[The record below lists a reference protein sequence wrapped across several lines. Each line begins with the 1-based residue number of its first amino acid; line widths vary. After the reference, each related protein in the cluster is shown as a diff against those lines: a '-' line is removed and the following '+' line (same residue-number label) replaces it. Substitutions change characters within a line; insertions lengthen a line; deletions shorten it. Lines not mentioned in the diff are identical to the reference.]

1 MGYRKVVVTL
11 SLLLLVSLAG
21 CGGGGGG
28 GAAGNGNGGSGGNG
42 GPPDTTAPTVS
53 QMSPGEDVSGVGTNG
68 KLTVTFSEA
77 MTPAAINGANF
88 RLTNGV
94 VAVPGTVTFDAANHI
109 AVFEP
114 TNSLAPDTRYTA
126 TMVTGIK
133 DLAGNPLANDFA
145 WCFVTGPGADASAP
159 GVASTVPAGAASG
172 VAVNRSV
179 VATFSADMDS
189 SSITSANF
197 TLTGPSAVAVPGTVS
212 YGRRTAVFAPSG
224 ALAANATYTASIGTG
239 VRGLTGLPLPARV
252 SWSFVTGAA
261 GDANAP
267 VVVAVSPASAASGV
281 AIGQPVSVTFS
292 EPMNPIT
299 MTTANLVVTTPGAAG
314 AAARPVT
321 GTVSFDVATNTATFV
336 RINHL
341 TTPVAFHLTP
351 VSNLEPNT
359 TYTATLGTGA
369 KDLAGNALAESK
381 VWSFTTAP

>member
-1 MGYRKVVVTL
+1 MGYLKLVVIGSV
-11 SLLLLVSLAG
+11 LLAALAG

-28 GAAGNGNGGSGGNG
+28 GAAGNGNGGNGGNG

-68 KLTVTFSEA
+68 RLTVTFSEA
-77 MTPAAINGANF
+77 MTPAAINAANF

-94 VAVPGTVTFDAANHI
+94 DSVPGTVTLDAANHI

-114 TNSLAPDTRYTA
+114 TSGLAPDTRYTA

-133 DLAGNPLANDFA
+133 DLAGNPLASDFA

-189 SSITSANF
+189 ASITSANF
-197 TLTGPSAVAVPGTVS
+197 TLTGPGAVAVAGTVS
-212 YGRRTAVFAPSG
+212 YGRRAAVFVPSG

-239 VRGLTGLPLPARV
+239 VKGLTGVPLPARV

-261 GDANAP
+261 GDATAP
-267 VVVAVSPASAASGV
+267 VVAAVSPAPAASGV
-281 AIGQPVSVTFS
+281 AIGQSVSVTFS
-292 EPMNPIT
+292 EPMNPMSI
-299 MTTANLVVTTPGAAG
+299 TTANLNVTTPGAAG
-314 AAARPVT
+314 AAARRVI

-351 VSNLEPNT
+351 VSDLEPNT

-369 KDLAGNALAESK
+369 KDLAGNALVDGK

>member
-1 MGYRKVVVTL
+1 MGYLKLVVCGSV
-11 SLLLLVSLAG
+11 LLAALAG

-28 GAAGNGNGGSGGNG
+28 GAAGNGNGGNGGNG

-53 QMSPGEDVSGVGTNG
+53 HMSPGEDVSGVGTNG
-68 KLTVTFSEA
+68 RLTVTFSEA
-77 MTPAAINGANF
+77 MTPAAINAANF

-94 VAVPGTVTFDAANHI
+94 DSVPGTVTLDAANHI

-114 TNSLAPDTRYTA
+114 TSGLAPDTRYTA

-133 DLAGNPLANDFA
+133 DLAGNPLASDFA

-189 SSITSANF
+189 ASITSANF
-197 TLTGPSAVAVPGTVS
+197 TLTGPGAVAVAGTVS
-212 YGRRTAVFAPSG
+212 YGRRAAVFVPSG

-239 VRGLTGLPLPARV
+239 VKGLTGVPLPARV

-261 GDANAP
+261 GDATAP
-267 VVVAVSPASAASGV
+267 VVAAVSPAPAASGV
-281 AIGQPVSVTFS
+281 AIGQSVSVTFS
-292 EPMNPIT
+292 EPMNPMSI
-299 MTTANLVVTTPGAAG
+299 TTANLSVTTPGAAG
-314 AAARPVT
+314 AAARRVI

-351 VSNLEPNT
+351 VSDLEPNT

-369 KDLAGNALAESK
+369 KDLAGNALVDGK

>member
-1 MGYRKVVVTL
+1 MGYLKLVVCGSV
-11 SLLLLVSLAG
+11 LLAALAG

-28 GAAGNGNGGSGGNG
+28 GAAGNGNGGNGGNG

-68 KLTVTFSEA
+68 RLTVTFSEA
-77 MTPAAINGANF
+77 MTPAAINAANF

-94 VAVPGTVTFDAANHI
+94 DSVPGTVTLDAANHI

-114 TNSLAPDTRYTA
+114 TSGLAPDTRYTA

-133 DLAGNPLANDFA
+133 DLAGNPLASDFA

-179 VATFSADMDS
+179 VVTFSADMDS
-189 SSITSANF
+189 ASITSANF
-197 TLTGPSAVAVPGTVS
+197 TLTGPGAVAVAGTVS
-212 YGRRTAVFAPSG
+212 YGRRAAVFVPSG

-239 VRGLTGLPLPARV
+239 VKGLTGVPLPARV

-261 GDANAP
+261 GDATAP
-267 VVVAVSPASAASGV
+267 VVAAVSPAPAASGV
-281 AIGQPVSVTFS
+281 AIGQSVSVTFS
-292 EPMNPIT
+292 EPMNPMSI
-299 MTTANLVVTTPGAAG
+299 TTANLSVTTPGAAG
-314 AAARPVT
+314 AAARRVI

-351 VSNLEPNT
+351 VSDLEPNT

-369 KDLAGNALAESK
+369 KDLAGNALVDGK

>member
-1 MGYRKVVVTL
+1 MGHRKVVVTA
-11 SLLLLVSLAG
+11 SLLIASLAG

-28 GAAGNGNGGSGGNG
+28 AGGSGNGGNGGNG
-42 GPPDTTAPTVS
+42 GPPDTTAPTVA

-68 KLTVTFSEA
+68 RITLTFSEA
-77 MTPAAINGANF
+77 MTPAAINAANF

-94 VAVPGTVTFDAANHI
+94 DAVPGTVTFDAANHI

-114 TNSLAPDTRYTA
+114 AGSLAPDTRYTA

-159 GVASTVPAGAASG
+159 GVATTVPAGAASG

-179 VATFSADMDS
+179 VASFSADMDS
-189 SSITSANF
+189 ASITSANF
-197 TLTGPSAVAVPGTVS
+197 TLTGPNAAAVAGTVS
-212 YGRRTAVFAPSG
+212 YGRRTAVFVPSG
-224 ALAANATYTASIGTG
+224 ALAANTTYTASIGTG
-239 VRGLTGLPLPARV
+239 AKALTGVALPARV

-261 GDANAP
+261 GDATAP
-267 VVVAVSPASAASGV
+267 AVAAASPASAASGV
-281 AIGQPVSVTFS
+281 AIGQTVSVTFS
-292 EPMNPIT
+292 EPMNPMT

-314 AAARPVT
+314 AAANRVI
-321 GTVSFDVATNTATFV
+321 GTVSFDAATNTATFV

-351 VSNLEPNT
+351 VSNLDPNT
-359 TYTATLGTGA
+359 TYTVTLGTGA
-369 KDLAGNALAESK
+369 KDLAGNALADSK

>member
-1 MGYRKVVVTL
+1 MRYLKVVVGGSVL
-11 SLLLLVSLAG
+11 FAALAG

-28 GAAGNGNGGSGGNG
+28 GGSSGNGNGGNS
-42 GPPDTTAPTVS
+42 GPPDTTAPTVA
-53 QMSPGEDVSGVGTNG
+53 QMSPSEDAAGVGTNS

-77 MTPAAINGANF
+77 MTPAAINSANF

-94 VAVPGTVTFDAANHI
+94 DAVPGTVTYDAANHI
-109 AVFEP
+109 AVFQS
-114 TNSLAPDTRYTA
+114 TSSLAPDTRYTA

-133 DLAGNPLANDFA
+133 DVAGNPLANDFA
-145 WCFVTGPGADASAP
+145 WCFVTGPDADTSAP
-159 GVASTVPAGAASG
+159 GVATTVPASAASG

-189 SSITSANF
+189 ASISAANF
-197 TLTGPSAVAVPGTVS
+197 TLTGPGAAVVAGTVS
-212 YGRRTAVFAPSG
+212 YGRRTAVFVPSG

-239 VRGLTGLPLPARV
+239 VRSLTGVPLAARV

-261 GDANAP
+261 GDATAP
-267 VVVAVSPASAASGV
+267 VVAAASPASAATGV
-281 AIGQPVSVTFS
+281 AISQTVSVTFS
-292 EPMNPIT
+292 EPMNPLT

-314 AAARPVT
+314 AAANRVT

-341 TTPVAFHLTP
+341 TTPVAFHVTP

-369 KDLAGNALAESK
+369 KDLAGNALAASR